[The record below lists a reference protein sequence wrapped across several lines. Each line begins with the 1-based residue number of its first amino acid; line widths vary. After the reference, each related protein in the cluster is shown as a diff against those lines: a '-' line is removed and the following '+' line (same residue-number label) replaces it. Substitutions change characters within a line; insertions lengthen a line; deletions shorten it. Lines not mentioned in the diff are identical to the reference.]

1 MQLFGW
7 PADIDASQR
16 IGERLR
22 GVLFDID
29 RTLYDNDEYA
39 HGQITALIAR
49 FARQFDEDPANAHR
63 RIKEWQRTW
72 SETNAG
78 ARQSLGN
85 TFASLGV
92 PIETSVRWREAI
104 IEPEKHLQRDPRLR
118 RAIEFIRTRGG
129 RADAPRLPL
138 VVVTNNP
145 VTTGRRSLAAL
156 GVDDLFDEVIGLD
169 TTMRSKPDAAP
180 FRAALDRVGCDAE
193 SVVCV
198 GDRYDVDI
206 APALALGIGGVL
218 VDGVTDVYE
227 LPALFGYGAP
237 GNQSDHGD
245 RPAGATG
252 A

>member
-7 PADIDASQR
+7 PADIDAPQR
-16 IGERLR
+16 IGERLQ

-29 RTLYDNDEYA
+29 RTLYDDDEYA

-49 FARQFDEDPANAHR
+49 FARQFDEEPASAHR

-104 IEPEKHLQRDPRLR
+104 IEPEKHLQHDQRLR
-118 RAIEFIRTRGG
+118 RAMELIRTRGS
-129 RADAPRLPL
+129 RPDAPRLPL

-145 VTTGRRSLAAL
+145 VSTGMRSLAAL
-156 GVDDLFDEVIGLD
+156 GVDDLVDKVVGLD

-180 FRAALDRVGCDAE
+180 FRAALDRVGCDAA

-218 VDGVTDVYE
+218 VDGVTDVYQ
-227 LPALFGYGAP
+227 LPALFGFNAP
-237 GNQSDHGD
+237 GDRSD
-245 RPAGATG
+245 RTAGATG